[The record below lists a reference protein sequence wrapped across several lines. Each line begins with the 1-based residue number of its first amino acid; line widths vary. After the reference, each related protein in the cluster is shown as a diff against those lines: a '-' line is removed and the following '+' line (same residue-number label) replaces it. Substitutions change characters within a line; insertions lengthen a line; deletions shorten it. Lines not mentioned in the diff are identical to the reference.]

1 MISGVVSSTRWPIV
15 DLVILGADGHEW
27 AIEAR
32 IDTGFSDDL
41 TLPRSAIAQLGL
53 TRLDRSNYRI
63 GDSSTKTFITYAATI
78 RWQGELRRIIA
89 LESEVL
95 PVLGIG
101 LLWGNNL
108 SVDFRH
114 GGDVIITELEDD

>member
-15 DLVILGADGHEW
+15 DLVILDADGHER

-63 GDSSTKTFITYAATI
+63 GDSSTKTFNTYAATI

-89 LESEVL
+89 LES
-95 PVLGIG
+95 
-101 LLWGNNL
+101 
-108 SVDFRH
+108 
-114 GGDVIITELEDD
+114 